1 MAQARPAAGSGRARA
16 GRGTRGLHSREGT
29 EPTSPEPLHSPPAQG
44 LTDAPLPPDGHRP
57 PLRAMPSA
65 VAPVGSQ
72 TGFQRLLSSYRKKRC
87 RPSAHTWAPGACTA
101 AHPTALLVTEGVPL
115 HPQGGPPDV
124 CRMRLPAAKDV
135 SAAPRSQHGAPDM
148 GACPAPCTKL
158 QNTREG
164 PAASPPGAPPQGSR
178 VRADPGEVPE
188 ASPPHPQGQADRPA
202 AACWTAHL
210 GQRAGRQTG
219 PRTRTGCS
227 RNFSTT
233 SASAASS
240 AALTDP
246 ILAEHP
252 GLAGASGARPDWASV
267 RPHSSLNISPP

>member
-1 MAQARPAAGSGRARA
+1 MRDLGK
-16 GRGTRGLHSREGT
+16 GTR
-29 EPTSPEPLHSPPAQG
+29 
-44 LTDAPLPPDGHRP
+44 
-57 PLRAMPSA
+57 A
-65 VAPVGSQ
+65 VL
-72 TGFQRLLSSYRKKRC
+72 LLSSSHLMPKMEATILWVVRL
-87 RPSAHTWAPGACTA
+87 TMGGA
-101 AHPTALLVTEGVPL
+101 G
-115 HPQGGPPDV
+115 
-124 CRMRLPAAKDV
+124 RMRLPAAKDV

-148 GACPAPCTKL
+148 GACPAPCKKL